1 MAESRLLGVASIG
14 IGTIAGD
21 GDVATTFATAGTI
34 YKDTAEITQ
43 EQDANIEHYCEESDD
58 AFAII
63 PGAKKTKIKWAITDF
78 TPAALVAVLG
88 GTAAGTAPNDSWTAP
103 ATNDIIEKSVKVTP
117 KSGKVLTF
125 PRVSL
130 RATINYKL
138 AKAGIAQVVVEGTVM
153 TPTKAGVAAIKLG

>member
-1 MAESRLLGVASIG
+1 MQESRLLGVASIG
-14 IGTIAGD
+14 IGAIAGD

-43 EQDANIEHYCEESDD
+43 EQDASIEHFCEESDD
-58 AFAII
+58 AFAVI
-63 PGAKKTKIKWAITDF
+63 PGAKKTKIKWSITDF

-88 GTAAGTAPNDSWTAP
+88 GTATGTAPADTWTAP
-103 ATNDIIEKSVKVTP
+103 ATSDLIEKSVKITP
-117 KSGKVLTF
+117 KSGKIITF

-130 RATINYKL
+130 RGTINYKL
-138 AKAGIAQVVVEGTVM
+138 AKAGIAQVMIEGTVM